1 LDHTKLRYMKRI
13 VVILGL
19 ILLVIVAIKA
29 QSDTLWLMNG
39 KKLPIS
45 GFSPGSDTSDPLN
58 QAIFYQTLKGKTRK
72 VYIDEIFSVNSSSSG
87 ETVFYKPQ
95 PELGEP
101 LDINQMRQYVTGLH
115 LAHQKK
121 TNELLLA
128 GSFVSGMIGAFTPSP
143 DIQLGGVEASLPLG
157 FLIPISYVSLTGY
170 FTPGKKYINSAM
182 LPANNEYLRM
192 GFEEGSQRK
201 AIHKTLLA
209 GCLGY
214 LSGMLMVT
222 VISGTP

>member
-1 LDHTKLRYMKRI
+1 MDLTKLRYMKRI

-19 ILLVIVAIKA
+19 SLLVIVGIKA

-45 GFSPGSDTSDPLN
+45 GFSSNTDTSDPLN
-58 QAIFYQTLKGKTRK
+58 QAIFYQTLKGKSRK
-72 VYIDEIFSVNSSSSG
+72 AYTDEIFSVKSMSTG

-101 LDINQMRQYVTGLH
+101 LDVNQMRQYVTGLH
-115 LAHQKK
+115 LARQKN
-121 TNELLLA
+121 TNKLLLA
-128 GSFVSGMIGAFTPSP
+128 GSFVSGMLGAFTPSP
-143 DIQLGGVEASLPLG
+143 DIQLGGVQASLPVG
-157 FLIPISYVSLTGY
+157 FLIPVAYVSLAGY
-170 FTPGKKYINSAM
+170 FTPGKRYVNSAH
-182 LPANNEYLRM
+182 LPSQDEYLLM

-201 AIHKTLLA
+201 AIHKSLLV

-222 VISGTP
+222 VINGTP

>member
-1 LDHTKLRYMKRI
+1 MDRTKFRYMKRI
-13 VVILGL
+13 LVILGL
-19 ILLVIVAIKA
+19 SLLVIVGTKA

-45 GFSPGSDTSDPLN
+45 GFSPDPDTSDPLN
-58 QAIFYQTLKGKTRK
+58 QAIFYHTLKGKTRK
-72 VYIDEIFSVNSSSSG
+72 AYTDEIFSVKSKSAG

-101 LDINQMRQYVTGLH
+101 LDVNQMRQYVTGLH
-115 LAHQKK
+115 LARQKN

-128 GSFVSGMIGAFTPSP
+128 GSFVSGMLGAFTPSP
-143 DIQLGGVEASLPLG
+143 DIELGGVQASLPVG
-157 FLIPISYVSLTGY
+157 FLIPVAYVSLAGY
-170 FTPGKKYINSAM
+170 FTPGKRYVNSAH
-182 LPANNEYLRM
+182 LPSQDEYLLM

-201 AIHKTLLA
+201 AIHKSLLA